1 MPELLEKIQI
11 HLDNPDSEDCPF
23 CPAKETEHKWKT
35 FKGEKNSSGTLRE
48 AMNDPKRCGY
58 AHQSGAKPKD
68 GKYPNQNQDAP
79 QPNPDPIYSHPQY
92 GRYGDQAHHCIS
104 GNEIMKNHP
113 IEKILANENGDYKGE
128 TGYTINTAA
137 NGVYLPS
144 YPENYSGNENQK
156 YEIVKHAMAAG
167 KGQIHIGG
175 HTGHEH
181 AVGQPGH
188 DHRDDRKKECPAI
201 DQPPRRQGEPEQ
213 EQQERK
219 QRRRGGGDQLRLGSR
234 PRCTRTACSDSQ
246 TAPVRP
252 CVHSTQGPN
261 ALVGRGIAVAR
272 LVGRPLVGRADPLL
286 HPPDLRKRAR
296 LVRTGHG
303 STLEN

>member
-1 MPELLEKIQI
+1 MSELLEKFQI
-11 HLDNPDSEDCPF
+11 HIDNPDSEDCPF

-35 FKGEKNSSGTLRE
+35 FKGETNSSTTLRE
-48 AMNDPKRCGY
+48 AMNNPTRCGY
-58 AHQSGAKPKD
+58 AQQSGAKPKD
-68 GKYPNQNQDAP
+68 GKHPNQNEDAA
-79 QPNPDPIYSHPQY
+79 QPSPDPIYSHPQY

-113 IEKILANENGDYKGE
+113 IEKILANESGDYKGQ

-181 AVGQPGH
+181 AVGQDYPSEIKKH
-188 DHRDDRKKECPAI
+188 LSQLQDRIIKKSEECPFCVKS
-201 DQPPRRQGEPEQ
+201 DGKPKKPFVPPYKVNQWLDNLSKSIKKDLKGPAKSWPYFVSKYAKRYHLEV
-213 EQQERK
+213 
-219 QRRRGGGDQLRLGSR
+219 LG
-234 PRCTRTACSDSQ
+234 
-246 TAPVRP
+246 PV
-252 CVHSTQGPN
+252 
-261 ALVGRGIAVAR
+261 
-272 LVGRPLVGRADPLL
+272 DDLL
-286 HPPDLRKRAR
+286 D
-296 LVRTGHG
+296 
-303 STLEN
+303 

>member
-181 AVGQPGH
+181 AVGQDYPSEIKKH
-188 DHRDDRKKECPAI
+188 LSQLQDRIIKKSEECPFCVESDGKAKKPFV
-201 DQPPRRQGEPEQ
+201 PPYKVNQWLDNLSKSIKKDLTGPAKSWPYFVSKYAKRYHLEV
-213 EQQERK
+213 
-219 QRRRGGGDQLRLGSR
+219 S
-234 PRCTRTACSDSQ
+234 S
-246 TAPVRP
+246 PV
-252 CVHSTQGPN
+252 
-261 ALVGRGIAVAR
+261 
-272 LVGRPLVGRADPLL
+272 DDLL
-286 HPPDLRKRAR
+286 D
-296 LVRTGHG
+296 
-303 STLEN
+303 